1 MADVD
6 LIPAAFRKSLLFSQ
20 YLKQSGI
27 VLTVLSLLIMGSFFW
42 LRMETA
48 RVDQQLQQLQSQKA
62 ISTRQRSELENL
74 NQRKTALKQQLD
86 LLAGL
91 RSGVTAEQ
99 ILVTMDRALTGGDV
113 WFTNWRFRRAGT
125 PMKETT
131 NEVHTGYFV
140 VITDNKGKKQ
150 ETWKIETQMSID
162 GGALD
167 HAALSR
173 FVSRL
178 IKQSEIQ
185 SVRVV
190 RTEQV
195 LQNQNK
201 LVKFSLEVVV
211 STGLE
216 AG

>member
-1 MADVD
+1 MAEVD
-6 LIPAAFRKSLLFSQ
+6 LIPAAFRKRLLFSQ

-27 VLTVLSLLIMGSFFW
+27 VLGVLTVVLMGTFFW
-42 LRMETA
+42 LHTQTIK
-48 RVDQQLQQLQSQKA
+48 VDQQLKQLQSQKA

-74 NQRKTALKQQLD
+74 NQRKKALKQQLD

-99 ILVTMDRALTGGDV
+99 ILVTMDRALAGGNV
-113 WFTNWRFRRAGT
+113 WFTNWSFRRAGT

-131 NEVHTGYFV
+131 KEVHTGYFV
-140 VITDNKGKKQ
+140 VITDNESRKQ
-150 ETWKIETQMSID
+150 ETWKIETQMSVD

-178 IKQSEIQ
+178 IQQSEIQ

-195 LQNQNK
+195 VQNQNK
-201 LVKFSLEVVV
+201 LVKFSLQVIV
-211 STGLE
+211 STGMVTS
-216 AG
+216 